1 MRLAMSEAVLVT
13 GRPYVVLDVGGVR
26 RRAVYS
32 GPIGSSTDVLDFS
45 YTVQAGDLDTDGV
58 GLCVAGRRPGCG
70 SIDLNGGSI
79 RAAGDESAASL
90 GHPALAAQSGHKVD
104 AAPLPALSTAC
115 ADEIRVRIDWALKPS
130 SVSAGGTFRL
140 LFVGSVDRNAQ
151 SSNIADYNRFVQSLA
166 AAGHSSIR
174 PFKGGF
180 RAVGSTAAVD
190 ARDNTC
196 TTGTGVPIH
205 WLNGNQVADNYADFY
220 DNSWDDQANPKTES
234 GNAIGP
240 RNVWTGSNS
249 DGTNGGQPLGNTPG
263 GGRLI
268 RFGTIG
274 QSGGGGSPLSATSA
288 LASSSGSALAFYGL
302 SQVFKVPAASDKA
315 RTTDIAIISSPAIG
329 DAYRLGETV
338 EVEVMY
344 SEAVTVRGAPL
355 VGLSV
360 KNATGNDDNEY
371 DAAYVRGS
379 GTTKLVFS
387 FTVPSGL
394 RDDDGIQLYSSPLRL
409 NGATITAVSDG
420 DPAVWNLAAER
431 NIGGKVDSSRTPSGG
446 ICSRTPQVRDAIVA
460 AVAAASDCSQVTNA
474 YLTALTGT
482 LEFSGLTSIAAGDLA
497 GLSSLTRLNLY
508 GSGIE
513 TLPVGLF
520 DGLGSL
526 TRLDVRAG
534 LTHLPKDIF
543 RGLGKVT
550 FLSLDG
556 LEYPESPG
564 NRLREGGLPDG
575 IFEPLSREVKS
586 FWIFG
591 SPGSESF
598 RPRAADA
605 GPGGM
610 LSAGQKVTLG
620 GPGNDG
626 GPWGSNVF
634 YRWRQKDG
642 SGNAVS
648 TVALPVTDE
657 VNVVANPSFTVPTLA
672 ETTEVRFQLRLDG
685 AGKKL
690 DGSAHGDASLRL
702 GLYSPVSE
710 ARFTILALAPTA
722 VAVVSKPVDGDTY
735 RQGEKIEVAVTFGD
749 RVLVDTSLGTPTL
762 GLAVGTETRQ
772 ATYVRGTGSNR
783 LVFEYTVQSGDTD
796 GDGIA
801 VAANGLAPG
810 GSAIA
815 GFYGVQAILDHAA
828 LAAQAGH
835 KVGGSLTH
843 SFDLTRGVCER
854 TPQVRDKLLEL
865 VKAKPGNSGIANC
878 SEVDP
883 EMHLPTLTG
892 TLDLSSAG
900 IATLKQG
907 DFANLGGIDILRLQ
921 GNDLTAL
928 PASVFDGLTGL
939 SLIINLRNNNLSSL
953 PPRIFEK
960 LTGLTGLSLNDN
972 PGSAGF
978 VPTAKAGPAGGIEVV
993 SGGSVTLGVEGAENG
1008 HDDPWGSNVTWSWS
1022 RTGGAGGTLTDAAA
1036 ARATFTAPATGE
1048 DGTHVFR
1055 LKVIGAGDFAATADV
1070 AIRVAAGPKAVEA
1083 AFAPVG
1089 GTAYAGGETIEVAL
1103 HFDRAV
1109 TVDIAGGT
1117 PSVTLTVGAAPRTAG
1132 YLRGSGTGALTF
1144 GYTVQAA
1151 DMDADGVDLVAN
1163 SLALNGGK
1171 IAAVSDGGV
1180 AVLGHAALAGG
1191 SGRTVNVAAARGI
1204 CDRTATVQ
1212 TAILERVRADEND
1225 ASLQC
1230 GDIGPVRLVAIGGR
1244 LDLSAQARNG
1254 RMTALRAGDFAWLAN
1269 VTGLDLDNH
1278 ALRSFPAG
1286 VFDPLTSLTELSIAY
1301 NQTQAADRL
1310 TSLPAGLFDG
1320 LTKLTTLRLGHN
1332 DLETLPDGIF
1342 EKLTRLTTLTLHGN
1356 PGSAAFL
1363 PVAAAGPAG
1372 GLEAETGERVT
1383 LGGDA
1388 GGPWGGNVVHA
1399 WRQVSGTA
1407 VALSATDAAKP
1418 AFAAPAL
1425 AGPENLAFKLTVTG
1439 RGTSLTATDRVSVR
1453 IAAAAAVSSVVPAS
1467 TPIDGDTY
1475 RRGETIGIAVGFAK
1489 PVTVTGTPQLAL
1501 SVGTNTR
1508 QAAYVRGS
1516 GTGQLVFEYTVLQ
1529 ADTDSDGIAIAAD
1542 SLAPGTGAIADA
1554 TGMAVLL
1561 GHPALAAQAAHRV
1574 DGSLTHAFN
1583 PTAGICGRTAPVR
1596 DGLLLAVR
1604 ARTGDTALGCAQV
1617 TEAHLGALSGTL
1629 ILAHKGI
1636 GTLKPGD
1643 FANLGGIAALQLDN
1657 NDLTALPAGVFEGLD
1672 DTLTVLQLQ
1681 GNNLSSLPARIFETL
1696 TSLTTL
1702 SLQGNPGLARF
1713 VPVARAGP
1721 AAGIEVAQG
1730 GSVTLGVEGAAAGYD
1745 DPWGANV
1752 TYSWS
1757 QSAGTA
1763 VTYDTGKGAATVRP
1777 SFTAPAEDETLT
1789 FTLTVTG
1796 RGAASSG
1803 SVNRHRGASTVSVRV
1818 GAAGVRPMPVSAA
1831 VNGATLTLTYGEDL
1845 QAIDPAAVPVSSRGP
1860 AYLPVVSEPG
1870 VRRNIETVGV
1880 STARASGRTVIIT
1893 LARTV
1898 VPNQVVTL
1906 SYFPDNATAASRV
1919 RDRVGNLAGAFAG
1932 LRVRNETSQPP
1943 VVGDIAFAGAAKTYR
1958 IGETVGI
1965 DVTFSEPVAV
1975 TVTGGAPTLALEIG
1989 SANRKARWKAGQ
2001 AAGAVQR
2008 FEYTVAEG
2016 EEDKDGIAVKAD
2028 GLAVPSGSAIV
2039 TTAERE
2045 AVILGHGRV
2054 HDPAHKVDGVRPTV
2068 PQIGISPS
2076 HCNVSDANELW
2087 CATLTVERYEAGGS
2101 VFYGYLRSGGYGS
2114 VAPDTFTYRGVDVA
2128 VSALHKS
2135 IRSGTPLRFEVGPAS
2150 GAAPAGGLL
2159 GAVSFSLEIGT
2170 GAGRKT
2176 LAIET
2181 PGTRT
2186 GFEFSGHNF
2195 EWNNGDRVPVKLV
2208 RRGAQATAASISSSP
2223 SRGSTYRAG
2232 ETVTV
2237 RLAMSEAVLVT
2248 GRPYVVLDVGGVRR
2262 RAVYAGP
2269 IGSATDVLDF
2279 DYTVQA
2285 GDFDTDGVALCGRG
2299 AGCGRIALD
2308 GGSIRA
2314 SYDGS
2319 VASLGHPALGA
2330 QSGHKAD
2337 AAAALTLMPP
2347 TACANEIRVPDDW
2360 PLTPSGVSAGGKFR
2374 LLFVTSTARDATSSN
2389 IADYNRFVQ
2398 NRAAAGHSSIRPYK
2412 DGFRAVGSTDA
2423 ADARDNTCTTGTGVE
2438 IHWLNGNK
2446 VADDYAD
2453 FYDDSWDDANLKNEG
2468 GNGITGSNIQVFT
2481 GSGADGTAAADHYLG
2496 VASPNTAVIAIMPS
2510 PVRPL
2515 ASNFGDVRGTRRFYG
2530 LSQVFKVP
2538 AASDRAHTTDIAI
2551 ISSPAIGDAYR
2562 LGETVE
2568 VEVTYSE
2575 AVSVRGTPA
2584 VGLSVKH
2591 AIENYDIEYNAAY
2604 VRGSGTTKLVFAFTV
2619 PGGLKDDNGIL
2630 LYSNPLRLN
2639 GARIATVSDGSSAAW
2654 TLAAWRNIGGKVD
2667 TSLPLSG
2674 GVCDR
2679 TPAVRYAIVAAVT
2692 AASDCSQVTEAHLA
2706 GMTGT
2711 LEFSG
2716 LTSIAAGDL
2725 AGLSS
2730 LTRLNLYGSGIET
2743 LPVGLFDGLGSLT
2756 RLDVRAG
2763 LTHLPKDIFRGL
2775 GKVTFL
2781 SLDGLEYP
2789 ESPGNRLREGGLP
2802 DGIFEPLSREVK
2814 EFWIFGSPGSE
2825 SFRPRAA
2832 DAGPGGML
2840 SAGQKVTLGGP
2851 GNDGGPWG
2859 SNVFYRW
2866 RQKDGS
2872 GNAVSTVALPVTD
2885 EVNVV
2890 ANPSFTVPTLAEATE
2905 VRFQLQLDGAGKKL
2919 DGGAHGD
2926 ASLRLGLYSPVSEAR
2941 FTILALAPTAVA
2953 VVSKPVDGD
2962 TYRQGEKIEV
2972 AVTFGDRVLVD
2983 TSLGTP
2989 ALGLAVGTETRQT
3002 DYVRGTGSNRL
3013 VFEYTVQSGDTGSDG
3028 IAIAANGLAPGGGAI
3043 ASVYGVRAILDHA
3056 ALAAQT
3062 GHKVDGSLTHG
3073 FDLTGGVCG
3082 RTPQVR
3088 DKLLEMAKA
3097 NDSNV
3102 TDCSKVTAA
3111 HLAALTEQLYLD
3123 HAGIATLKRGDF
3135 AGLGGIEI
3143 LTLNANDLT
3152 ALTAGVFEGLDDT
3165 LTLLWL
3171 GENDLQTIAPGV
3183 FDGLKG
3189 LTLLQL
3195 TDNDLS
3201 LLPPR
3206 IFEKLTGLDDLF
3218 LGQLPGSARF
3228 APIAKAGPAGG
3239 IEVVSGGNVTLGVE
3253 GAENGFDDPWGTN
3266 VTWAWSR
3273 TEGAGGMLADDTAAR
3288 AAFTAPV
3295 TGEDKTYTFR
3305 LAVTGSDLYT
3315 TTADIAV
3322 RVAAGPKA
3330 VEAAFAPVG
3339 GTAYAG
3345 GETIEVALHFDRAVT
3360 VDIAGGT
3367 PSVTLTV
3374 GAAPRTAGYL
3384 RGSDTRVLTFGYT
3397 VQAADMDADGVDL
3410 VANSLALSGGKIA
3423 AVSDG
3428 GLAALGHAALAG
3440 GSGRTV
3446 NSPTA
3451 GGICDRTAAVQ
3462 TAILARVRADEND
3475 ASLQCGDIGPV
3486 RLVAIGGR
3494 LDLSAQAR
3502 NGRMTALRAG
3512 DFAWLANVTVL
3523 DLDNHALRSFPA
3535 GIFDP
3540 LTALSELSIAYNQT
3554 QAADRLTSLPAGLF
3568 DRLTK
3573 LTTLRLEHNDLETLP
3588 DGIFEKLTR
3597 LTTLTLHGNPGS
3609 AAFLPVAAAGP
3620 AGGLEAETGERV
3632 TLGGDAGGPWGGNVV
3647 HAWRQ
3652 VSGTAVALSATDAA
3666 KPAFAAPALAGP
3678 EDLAFELTVT
3688 GRGTSLTATDRVSV
3702 RIAAAAAVSSVVPA
3716 STPIDGDTYRR
3727 GETIGIAVG
3736 FAKPVTVTGTPQ
3748 LALSVGTNTRQAA
3761 YVRGSGTGQ
3770 LVFEYP
3776 VVQADADSDGIAIA
3790 ADSLA
3795 PGTGAIADA
3804 TGMAALLG
3812 HPALAAQA
3820 AHRVDGSLTHAF
3832 NPMAGICGR
3841 TAPVRDGLLLAVRA
3855 RTGDTALGCAQV
3867 TTTHLGALSGTLIL
3881 AHKGIGTLKPG
3892 DFANLGGIAALQLD
3906 NNDLQTIPAG
3916 VFDRLTGLTTL
3927 SLHDNRLP
3935 SLPDRIFE
3943 GLMKL
3948 TQLSL
3953 NGNPGTAD
3961 FKPTAMAGP
3970 EGGIDVPQGAT
3981 TGITLGV
3988 EVPESGYD
3996 DPWGTNV
4003 TYAWSRTEGTG
4014 GTLTDATAA
4023 QAVFTPPATDGT
4035 HAFRLTVT
4043 GGGGV
4048 AGTSTVSVHV
4058 GAAGVPP
4065 MPVSAVVNGPTLT
4078 LTYSK
4083 NLQAEPPP
4091 ASDSGKGQVYLA
4103 VVSVPGVRRNIEPV
4117 PPSAVE
4123 VMGRQVILTFKP
4135 SIDPNQVVTL
4145 SYFPDNATAESR
4157 IRDRGGNLADGFA
4170 GLRVDND
4177 TPEGNT
4183 VQSFA
4188 FVGPA
4193 KTYRIGDTIGI
4204 DVTFAEAVAVTVT
4217 GGAPTLALEIGSA
4230 NRKARWKAGQAAGA
4244 VQRFEYT
4251 VAEGEE
4257 DTDGIAVKA
4266 DGLAVPS
4273 RSSIL
4278 TTAEREAVILGH
4290 GRVHDPAHKVD
4301 GVRPTASSAR
4311 SEGPGVSVIWSEPL
4325 DTGAAPA
4332 GAGGFTV
4339 NVPGAANPVV
4349 TAVTIS
4355 GSVVNLALNA
4365 PIALAATGVT
4375 VNYTPAATPIRD
4387 AAGNAAERFESPL
4400 AVTVA
4405 VDETPPALTAAA
4417 VNGDTL
4423 TLTYSEP
4430 LKATSPAAAAY
4441 SVGVSGGGT
4450 FTLSNIRAGVGPGNT
4465 QVVMTLDP
4473 PAQAGQTIRVAYMP
4487 NNATTATKVQDLAG
4501 NAAAG
4506 FASLSELNPPVT
4518 LVNMTGAPTLTLSK
4532 PQVTEGDDA
4541 QVTLTLSTGNTTYGS
4556 ARTFTI
4562 SAGADS
4568 TALQGQ
4574 DWTLSSA
4581 SVVLPAGKNSVT
4593 ATLAIVDDARLEP
4606 AETAS
4611 FKASLDGG
4619 AETAAAVLAIAD
4631 DDKAVLAVR
4640 GPDGPVTEGQPIEL
4654 TLRLEPH
4661 PENVANLS
4669 AVPDDACILDFPV
4682 TATLTRAGD
4691 TAAALPSDP
4700 TLETD
4705 HSFAATSFDDC
4716 TREVTVSVPT
4726 KAPDAVWMAD
4736 RALTFAL
4743 APKNSDPRVEAGEA
4757 LSAAVRDDTPEGNT
4771 VQSFAVTGP
4780 AKTYRIGD
4788 TIGIDVTFAEAVT
4801 VTGAPT
4807 LALEIG
4813 AARRK
4818 AAYVRGSGSA
4828 VLTFEATEVALG
4840 EEDTDGIAV
4849 AANGLEV
4856 PSGSS
4861 ILNTVDRE
4869 AAILRHGRY
4878 HDPAYKVD
4886 GVLPAATAASAAG
4899 PTVTVTWSEALDE
4912 ASVPTGAGGFR
4923 VRIGNA
4929 NGPAV
4934 SAVAVSGA
4942 TTTLSLASAI
4952 ADGTANVKLE
4962 YTPPRS
4968 GAKIRDAAGND
4979 AEGFTGSDA
4988 VAVSVTPDTTA
4999 PMVTGAAVDGARL
5012 RLTFDEPLDEASVP
5026 AAPGGF
5032 TVTVTRV
5039 DDAVPGHTVSGIAV
5053 SGATVTLT
5061 LAKGVLPGD
5070 TVTLDYV
5077 PTSTRLQD
5085 RAVTPNPVAGFSG
5098 LDMMKTVDNA
5108 SDALEVSLS
5117 TTEAVEGDD
5126 GTVTLTVAV
5135 AGGGTSGV
5143 ARAIAIAP
5151 VAPPTAAETED
5162 WTLPAGQR
5170 SLTLGAG
5177 QRSVS
5182 AAISVVD
5189 DARLE
5194 DAETVSFAVTA
5205 DGAAIGQVTLT
5216 IADDDKAVLAVRG
5229 PAQVTEGQPIE
5240 LTLRLEPHPEN
5251 VANLSA
5257 VPDDACILDFPVTA
5271 TLTRA
5276 GDTAA
5281 ALPSNPT
5288 LETDH
5293 SFAATSFDDC
5303 TREVTVS
5310 VPTKAPDAV
5319 WMADRAL
5326 TFALAPKNSDPRV
5339 EAGEAL
5345 SAAVRDDTPEGNTVQ
5360 SFAVTGPAK
5369 TYRIGDTIGIDV
5381 TFAEAVTVTGAPTL
5395 ALEIGAARRKA
5406 AYVRGS
5412 GSAVLTFEATEV
5424 ALGEEDTDG
5433 IAVAAN
5439 GLEVPSGSSILN
5451 TVDREAAI
5459 LRHGRYHDPAYK
5471 VDGVLP
5477 AATAASAAGPT
5488 VTVTWSEALDEASVP
5503 TGAGGFRVRIGNAN
5517 GPAVSAV
5524 AVSGATTTLS
5534 LASAIADG
5542 TANVKLEYTPPRS
5555 GAKIRDAAGNDAEGF
5570 TGSDAVA
5577 VSVTPDTTAPMV
5589 TGAAVDG
5596 ARLRL
5601 TFDEPLDEASVP
5613 AAPGGFT
5620 VTVTRVDDAVPG
5632 HTVSGIAVSGATV
5645 TLTLA
5650 KGVLPGDTVTLDYVP
5665 TSTRLQDRAV
5675 TPNPVAG
5682 FSGLDMMKTVDNA
5695 SDALEVSLSTTE
5707 AVEGDDGTVTL
5718 TVAVAGGGTSGV
5730 ARAIAIAPVA
5740 PPTAAETEDWTLP
5753 AGQRS
5758 LTLGA
5763 GQRSVSAAISVVDD
5777 ARLEDAET
5785 VSFAVTADGAAIGQ
5799 VTLTIADDDKAV
5811 LAVRGP
5817 AQVTEGQPIELTL
5830 RLEPHPENV
5839 ANLSAVPDD
5848 ACILDFPVT
5857 ATLTRAGDTAA
5868 ALPSNPTL
5876 ETDHSFAATS
5886 FDDCTREVTVS
5897 VPTRAPDAVWMA
5909 DRALTFA
5916 LAPKNSDPRVEAG
5929 EALSAAVRDD
5939 TPLPG
5944 PMVTGISISPGAR
5957 TCDRPDPVNPSGY
5970 TKEEFLALPGC
5981 AVHGRGTTLTF
5992 TLTFDSAVTVTR
6004 NAQTRALPELVLDVF
6019 GRERRAQLSGNR
6031 TDTGTLTFTWTVA
6044 KGDNDPDGIGVA
6056 RIDLKGAS
6064 IRFAAGCM
6072 PGLPCDIDVPT
6083 FKSDHAQTYPKHR
6096 VRGGLHAMRLSVSG
6110 SAREGEP
6117 FTVTV
6122 RRDGGYKETAH
6133 AIVRM
6138 TDSGVESPGPGEA
6151 SAENHGVRLMSFP
6164 FDADPEQGED
6174 SRVSVQTVTP
6184 PGDGV
6189 ADARTLTF
6197 KMFATDVGDSG
6208 VSYWYVTRDP
6218 VEATVTVTDTG
6229 LAGGTPD
6236 GPSLGVWDDW
6246 TREPTQEQWDR
6257 GRRFPLRF
6265 DVTVPW
6271 PNVLRPRG
6279 EAKVTVQYET
6289 RDGTAT
6295 VADRDYVATRGT
6307 LTFEPGE
6314 TRKTVVVQ
6322 VRPDRHDE
6330 GEETMTLV
6338 LSSATGAAIVRAEA
6352 VGTIRNNGP
6361 IPKAW
6366 IARFGR
6372 TVAEQVLEAIEGRM
6386 RATPAPGAEVALAG
6400 ERIGAQSPDR
6410 GPDRAEPGS
6419 DAEREARQE
6428 EEARRDTQRL
6438 AGWLK
6443 GETDPEEAQRL
6454 TSRAVTPRDLLT
6466 GSSFALTAE
6475 TDGKD
6480 LVSLWGRAAVTRFD
6494 GREGD
6499 LMLAGEVVTGML
6511 GADWTGG
6518 RWTAGLIVSH
6528 STAEGGYSGAPVA
6541 GDAGSGGKVE
6551 ATLTGLF
6558 PWARHALSER
6568 LEAWGAAG
6576 YGAGELTVTPKAPG
6590 TGGDGPAIHADLDL
6604 RMAAVGLRGTIL
6616 DGGADGLTLIGKIDA
6631 MAVQTASGRGRG
6643 TDGGNLEPARA
6654 TVSRLRLGL
6663 EASRPILFDGG
6674 FTLTPS
6680 LEIGVRHD
6688 GGDAETG
6695 FGLDLGGGLALSDPK
6710 RGLQAELRGRGLLT
6724 HESKGFRDLG
6734 FSGSLAWEG
6743 NPGSNRGAKLRLTQ
6757 TVGGS
6762 SSGGAD
6768 ALLSRTTLEGLA
6780 ANDDGAGG
6788 NDELKSRRLEL
6799 KFGYGLSAFGDRFT
6813 WTPEVGV
6820 DLSDTGRDYSLGWR
6834 LVLDGSGSDGGALE
6848 LSFEATRR
6856 ESANDDTPPVHEVGL
6871 RLTARF

>member
-1 MRLAMSEAVLVT
+1 M
-13 GRPYVVLDVGGVR
+13 
-26 RRAVYS
+26 
-32 GPIGSSTDVLDFS
+32 
-45 YTVQAGDLDTDGV
+45 
-58 GLCVAGRRPGCG
+58 
-70 SIDLNGGSI
+70 
-79 RAAGDESAASL
+79 
-90 GHPALAAQSGHKVD
+90 
-104 AAPLPALSTAC
+104 
-115 ADEIRVRIDWALKPS
+115 
-130 SVSAGGTFRL
+130 
-140 LFVGSVDRNAQ
+140 
-151 SSNIADYNRFVQSLA
+151 
-166 AAGHSSIR
+166 
-174 PFKGGF
+174 
-180 RAVGSTAAVD
+180 
-190 ARDNTC
+190 
-196 TTGTGVPIH
+196 
-205 WLNGNQVADNYADFY
+205 
-220 DNSWDDQANPKTES
+220 
-234 GNAIGP
+234 
-240 RNVWTGSNS
+240 
-249 DGTNGGQPLGNTPG
+249 
-263 GGRLI
+263 
-268 RFGTIG
+268 
-274 QSGGGGSPLSATSA
+274 
-288 LASSSGSALAFYGL
+288 
-302 SQVFKVPAASDKA
+302 
-315 RTTDIAIISSPAIG
+315 
-329 DAYRLGETV
+329 
-338 EVEVMY
+338 
-344 SEAVTVRGAPL
+344 
-355 VGLSV
+355 
-360 KNATGNDDNEY
+360 
-371 DAAYVRGS
+371 
-379 GTTKLVFS
+379 
-387 FTVPSGL
+387 
-394 RDDDGIQLYSSPLRL
+394 
-409 NGATITAVSDG
+409 
-420 DPAVWNLAAER
+420 
-431 NIGGKVDSSRTPSGG
+431 
-446 ICSRTPQVRDAIVA
+446 
-460 AVAAASDCSQVTNA
+460 
-474 YLTALTGT
+474 
-482 LEFSGLTSIAAGDLA
+482 
-497 GLSSLTRLNLY
+497 
-508 GSGIE
+508 
-513 TLPVGLF
+513 PVG
-520 DGLGSL
+520 
-526 TRLDVRAG
+526 
-534 LTHLPKDIF
+534 
-543 RGLGKVT
+543 
-550 FLSLDG
+550 
-556 LEYPESPG
+556 
-564 NRLREGGLPDG
+564 
-575 IFEPLSREVKS
+575 
-586 FWIFG
+586 
-591 SPGSESF
+591 
-598 RPRAADA
+598 
-605 GPGGM
+605 
-610 LSAGQKVTLG
+610 
-620 GPGNDG
+620 
-626 GPWGSNVF
+626 
-634 YRWRQKDG
+634 
-642 SGNAVS
+642 
-648 TVALPVTDE
+648 
-657 VNVVANPSFTVPTLA
+657 
-672 ETTEVRFQLRLDG
+672 
-685 AGKKL
+685 
-690 DGSAHGDASLRL
+690 
-702 GLYSPVSE
+702 
-710 ARFTILALAPTA
+710 
-722 VAVVSKPVDGDTY
+722 
-735 RQGEKIEVAVTFGD
+735 
-749 RVLVDTSLGTPTL
+749 
-762 GLAVGTETRQ
+762 
-772 ATYVRGTGSNR
+772 
-783 LVFEYTVQSGDTD
+783 
-796 GDGIA
+796 
-801 VAANGLAPG
+801 
-810 GSAIA
+810 
-815 GFYGVQAILDHAA
+815 
-828 LAAQAGH
+828 
-835 KVGGSLTH
+835 
-843 SFDLTRGVCER
+843 
-854 TPQVRDKLLEL
+854 
-865 VKAKPGNSGIANC
+865 
-878 SEVDP
+878 
-883 EMHLPTLTG
+883 
-892 TLDLSSAG
+892 
-900 IATLKQG
+900 
-907 DFANLGGIDILRLQ
+907 
-921 GNDLTAL
+921 
-928 PASVFDGLTGL
+928 
-939 SLIINLRNNNLSSL
+939 
-953 PPRIFEK
+953 
-960 LTGLTGLSLNDN
+960 
-972 PGSAGF
+972 
-978 VPTAKAGPAGGIEVV
+978 
-993 SGGSVTLGVEGAENG
+993 
-1008 HDDPWGSNVTWSWS
+1008 
-1022 RTGGAGGTLTDAAA
+1022 
-1036 ARATFTAPATGE
+1036 
-1048 DGTHVFR
+1048 
-1055 LKVIGAGDFAATADV
+1055 
-1070 AIRVAAGPKAVEA
+1070 
-1083 AFAPVG
+1083 
-1089 GTAYAGGETIEVAL
+1089 
-1103 HFDRAV
+1103 
-1109 TVDIAGGT
+1109 
-1117 PSVTLTVGAAPRTAG
+1117 
-1132 YLRGSGTGALTF
+1132 
-1144 GYTVQAA
+1144 
-1151 DMDADGVDLVAN
+1151 
-1163 SLALNGGK
+1163 
-1171 IAAVSDGGV
+1171 
-1180 AVLGHAALAGG
+1180 
-1191 SGRTVNVAAARGI
+1191 
-1204 CDRTATVQ
+1204 
-1212 TAILERVRADEND
+1212 
-1225 ASLQC
+1225 
-1230 GDIGPVRLVAIGGR
+1230 
-1244 LDLSAQARNG
+1244 
-1254 RMTALRAGDFAWLAN
+1254 
-1269 VTGLDLDNH
+1269 
-1278 ALRSFPAG
+1278 
-1286 VFDPLTSLTELSIAY
+1286 
-1301 NQTQAADRL
+1301 
-1310 TSLPAGLFDG
+1310 
-1320 LTKLTTLRLGHN
+1320 
-1332 DLETLPDGIF
+1332 
-1342 EKLTRLTTLTLHGN
+1342 
-1356 PGSAAFL
+1356 
-1363 PVAAAGPAG
+1363 
-1372 GLEAETGERVT
+1372 
-1383 LGGDA
+1383 
-1388 GGPWGGNVVHA
+1388 
-1399 WRQVSGTA
+1399 
-1407 VALSATDAAKP
+1407 
-1418 AFAAPAL
+1418 
-1425 AGPENLAFKLTVTG
+1425 
-1439 RGTSLTATDRVSVR
+1439 
-1453 IAAAAAVSSVVPAS
+1453 
-1467 TPIDGDTY
+1467 
-1475 RRGETIGIAVGFAK
+1475 
-1489 PVTVTGTPQLAL
+1489 
-1501 SVGTNTR
+1501 
-1508 QAAYVRGS
+1508 
-1516 GTGQLVFEYTVLQ
+1516 
-1529 ADTDSDGIAIAAD
+1529 
-1542 SLAPGTGAIADA
+1542 
-1554 TGMAVLL
+1554 
-1561 GHPALAAQAAHRV
+1561 
-1574 DGSLTHAFN
+1574 
-1583 PTAGICGRTAPVR
+1583 
-1596 DGLLLAVR
+1596 
-1604 ARTGDTALGCAQV
+1604 
-1617 TEAHLGALSGTL
+1617 
-1629 ILAHKGI
+1629 
-1636 GTLKPGD
+1636 
-1643 FANLGGIAALQLDN
+1643 
-1657 NDLTALPAGVFEGLD
+1657 
-1672 DTLTVLQLQ
+1672 
-1681 GNNLSSLPARIFETL
+1681 
-1696 TSLTTL
+1696 
-1702 SLQGNPGLARF
+1702 
-1713 VPVARAGP
+1713 
-1721 AAGIEVAQG
+1721 
-1730 GSVTLGVEGAAAGYD
+1730 
-1745 DPWGANV
+1745 
-1752 TYSWS
+1752 
-1757 QSAGTA
+1757 
-1763 VTYDTGKGAATVRP
+1763 
-1777 SFTAPAEDETLT
+1777 
-1789 FTLTVTG
+1789 
-1796 RGAASSG
+1796 
-1803 SVNRHRGASTVSVRV
+1803 
-1818 GAAGVRPMPVSAA
+1818 AA

-2114 VAPDTFTYRGVDVA
+2114 VAPDTFTYRGEDVA

-2468 GNGITGSNIQVFT
+2468 GNGITGSSIQVFT

-2515 ASNFGDVRGTRRFYG
+2515 AANLGDVRGTRRFYG

-2584 VGLSVKH
+2584 VGLSVKN
-2591 AIENYDIEYNAAY
+2591 ATGNDDNEYDAAY

-2619 PGGLKDDNGIL
+2619 PGGLKDDDGIQ

-2814 EFWIFGSPGSE
+2814 SFWIFGSPGSE

-2890 ANPSFTVPTLAEATE
+2890 ANPSFTVPTLAETTE

-2919 DGGAHGD
+2919 DGSAHGD
-2926 ASLRLGLYSPVSEAR
+2926 ARLRLGLYSPVSEAR

-2989 ALGLAVGTETRQT
+2989 ALGLAVGTETRQAT
-3002 DYVRGTGSNRL
+3002 YVRGTGSNRL

-3088 DKLLEMAKA
+3088 DKLLELVKA
-3097 NDSNV
+3097 NDPSV
-3102 TDCSKVTAA
+3102 TDCSKVETT
-3111 HLAALTEQLYLD
+3111 HLAALTEDLELNGK
-3123 HAGIATLKRGDF
+3123 AIATLKRGDF
-3135 AGLGGIEI
+3135 ANLGGVAA

-3152 ALTAGVFEGLDDT
+3152 ALTAGVFEGLGDT
-3165 LTLLWL
+3165 LTLLFL
-3171 GENDLQTIAPGV
+3171 RRNALQSIAPGV
-3183 FDGLKG
+3183 FDGLTG
-3189 LTLLQL
+3189 LVLLAL
-3195 TDNDLS
+3195 NGNDLS
-3201 LLPPR
+3201 SLPPR
-3206 IFEKLTGLDDLF
+3206 IFEKLTGLTGLA
-3218 LGQLPGSARF
+3218 LGDNPGSARF

-3239 IEVVSGGNVTLGVE
+3239 IEVVSGGSVTLGVE
-3253 GAENGFDDPWGTN
+3253 GAENGHDDPWGTN

-3273 TEGAGGMLADDTAAR
+3273 TGGAGGSLTDAAAAR
-3288 AAFTAPV
+3288 ATFTAPV
-3295 TGEDKTYTFR
+3295 TGEDGTHVFR
-3305 LAVTGSDLYT
+3305 LKVIGPGNLAA
-3315 TTADIAV
+3315 TADVAI

-3410 VANSLALSGGKIA
+3410 VANSLALNGGKIA

-3502 NGRMTALRAG
+3502 NGRMTALKAG

-3678 EDLAFELTVT
+3678 EDLAFELAVT

-3841 TAPVRDGLLLAVRA
+3841 TVPVRDALLLAVRA

-3953 NGNPGTAD
+3953 TGNPGTAD

-3988 EVPESGYD
+3988 EVPENGYD

-4048 AGTSTVSVHV
+4048 AATSTVNVRV
-4058 GAAGVPP
+4058 GATAMGP
-4065 MPVSAVVNGPTLT
+4065 MPVSAVVDGETLT
-4078 LTYSK
+4078 LTYDRD
-4083 NLQAEPPP
+4083 LQEINP
-4091 ASDSGKGQVYLA
+4091 ASVPVLSKGPVYLA
-4103 VVSVPGVRRNIEPV
+4103 VLSAPGARRNIETAA
-4117 PPSAVE
+4117 PSAVE
-4123 VMGRQVILTFKP
+4123 VTGRQVVLTL
-4135 SIDPNQVVTL
+4135 DPPADFGDTVRL
-4145 SYFPDNATAESR
+4145 SYYPDNAVAASR
-4157 IRDRGGNLADGFA
+4157 VRGLGGTLADAFT
-4170 GLRVDND
+4170 GLRVDN
-4177 TPEGNT
+4177 
-4183 VQSFA
+4183 
-4188 FVGPA
+4188 
-4193 KTYRIGDTIGI
+4193 
-4204 DVTFAEAVAVTVT
+4204 
-4217 GGAPTLALEIGSA
+4217 
-4230 NRKARWKAGQAAGA
+4230 
-4244 VQRFEYT
+4244 
-4251 VAEGEE
+4251 
-4257 DTDGIAVKA
+4257 
-4266 DGLAVPS
+4266 
-4273 RSSIL
+4273 
-4278 TTAEREAVILGH
+4278 
-4290 GRVHDPAHKVD
+4290 
-4301 GVRPTASSAR
+4301 
-4311 SEGPGVSVIWSEPL
+4311 
-4325 DTGAAPA
+4325 
-4332 GAGGFTV
+4332 
-4339 NVPGAANPVV
+4339 
-4349 TAVTIS
+4349 
-4355 GSVVNLALNA
+4355 
-4365 PIALAATGVT
+4365 
-4375 VNYTPAATPIRD
+4375 
-4387 AAGNAAERFESPL
+4387 
-4400 AVTVA
+4400 
-4405 VDETPPALTAAA
+4405 
-4417 VNGDTL
+4417 
-4423 TLTYSEP
+4423 
-4430 LKATSPAAAAY
+4430 
-4441 SVGVSGGGT
+4441 
-4450 FTLSNIRAGVGPGNT
+4450 
-4465 QVVMTLDP
+4465 
-4473 PAQAGQTIRVAYMP
+4473 
-4487 NNATTATKVQDLAG
+4487 
-4501 NAAAG
+4501 
-4506 FASLSELNPPVT
+4506 
-4518 LVNMTGAPTLTLSK
+4518 
-4532 PQVTEGDDA
+4532 
-4541 QVTLTLSTGNTTYGS
+4541 
-4556 ARTFTI
+4556 
-4562 SAGADS
+4562 
-4568 TALQGQ
+4568 
-4574 DWTLSSA
+4574 
-4581 SVVLPAGKNSVT
+4581 
-4593 ATLAIVDDARLEP
+4593 
-4606 AETAS
+4606 
-4611 FKASLDGG
+4611 
-4619 AETAAAVLAIAD
+4619 
-4631 DDKAVLAVR
+4631 
-4640 GPDGPVTEGQPIEL
+4640 
-4654 TLRLEPH
+4654 
-4661 PENVANLS
+4661 
-4669 AVPDDACILDFPV
+4669 
-4682 TATLTRAGD
+4682 
-4691 TAAALPSDP
+4691 
-4700 TLETD
+4700 
-4705 HSFAATSFDDC
+4705 
-4716 TREVTVSVPT
+4716 
-4726 KAPDAVWMAD
+4726 
-4736 RALTFAL
+4736 
-4743 APKNSDPRVEAGEA
+4743 
-4757 LSAAVRDDTPEGNT
+4757 DTPEGNT

-4788 TIGIDVTFAEAVT
+4788 TIGIELTFSDPVAVT
-4801 VTGAPT
+4801 VTGGAPT

-4818 AAYVRGSGSA
+4818 AAYVGGSGSA

-4856 PSGSS
+4856 PAGSS
-4861 ILNTVDRE
+4861 ILNTADRE
-4869 AAILRHGRY
+4869 AAILGHGRV

-4886 GVLPAATAASAAG
+4886 GVLPTATAAAADG
-4899 PTVTVTWSEALDE
+4899 LTVVVTWSEALDP
-4912 ASVPTGAGGFR
+4912 ASAGSDAGGFG
-4923 VRIGNA
+4923 VKIGTG

-4934 SAVAVSGA
+4934 SAVAVSGP

-4952 ADGTANVKLE
+4952 ADGTANVTLE
-4962 YTPPRS
+4962 YSPLSGAKIRDAAGNDAAAIPRDDALAVTVPPDQRAPEVSGTPMVDGTTLTVTFDEALDTASIPAAPGGFTVTVTRAGSAEPGYTVSALSLSPNGRVLTLTLAQAVRGGDVVTLAYAKPSTPLQDRATTPNEVADFTTGSGGVPAVDNRTPSVKGAPIFAGAAEAYAIGDRIAVEVEFTQAVSVTTTSSARPEVAVEVGANTRKARYASGSGSARLRFEYAVVAGDADSDGIAIPANALAAPAGSAIRAGSRAVQLGHDAVAADAARTVDGVRPTATAAAADGLTVEVTWSEALDPASAGSDAGGFGVKIGTGNGPAVTAVAVDGTDATKLRLTLAERIADGTQNATLEYRPPSS

-4979 AEGFTGSDA
+4979 AEDFTGSDA

-4999 PMVTGAAVDGARL
+4999 PMVTAAAVNGARL
-5012 RLTFDEPLDEASVP
+5012 TLTFDEALDTASVP
-5026 AAPGGF
+5026 GAPGGF

-5039 DDAVPGHTVSGIAV
+5039 DDAVPGHTVTGIAV

-5098 LDMMKTVDNA
+5098 LDMMKMVDNA

-5151 VAPPTAAETED
+5151 VASPTAAETED

-5257 VPDDACILDFPVTA
+5257 V
-5271 TLTRA
+5271 A
-5276 GDTAA
+5276 G
-5281 ALPSNPT
+5281 
-5288 LETDH
+5288 
-5293 SFAATSFDDC
+5293 
-5303 TREVTVS
+5303 
-5310 VPTKAPDAV
+5310 
-5319 WMADRAL
+5319 
-5326 TFALAPKNSDPRV
+5326 
-5339 EAGEAL
+5339 
-5345 SAAVRDDTPEGNTVQ
+5345 
-5360 SFAVTGPAK
+5360 
-5369 TYRIGDTIGIDV
+5369 
-5381 TFAEAVTVTGAPTL
+5381 
-5395 ALEIGAARRKA
+5395 RR
-5406 AYVRGS
+5406 
-5412 GSAVLTFEATEV
+5412 L
-5424 ALGEEDTDG
+5424 
-5433 IAVAAN
+5433 
-5439 GLEVPSGSSILN
+5439 
-5451 TVDREAAI
+5451 
-5459 LRHGRYHDPAYK
+5459 H
-5471 VDGVLP
+5471 
-5477 AATAASAAGPT
+5477 
-5488 VTVTWSEALDEASVP
+5488 
-5503 TGAGGFRVRIGNAN
+5503 
-5517 GPAVSAV
+5517 
-5524 AVSGATTTLS
+5524 
-5534 LASAIADG
+5534 
-5542 TANVKLEYTPPRS
+5542 
-5555 GAKIRDAAGNDAEGF
+5555 
-5570 TGSDAVA
+5570 
-5577 VSVTPDTTAPMV
+5577 
-5589 TGAAVDG
+5589 
-5596 ARLRL
+5596 
-5601 TFDEPLDEASVP
+5601 
-5613 AAPGGFT
+5613 PG
-5620 VTVTRVDDAVPG
+5620 
-5632 HTVSGIAVSGATV
+5632 
-5645 TLTLA
+5645 
-5650 KGVLPGDTVTLDYVP
+5650 LPGD
-5665 TSTRLQDRAV
+5665 R
-5675 TPNPVAG
+5675 
-5682 FSGLDMMKTVDNA
+5682 
-5695 SDALEVSLSTTE
+5695 
-5707 AVEGDDGTVTL
+5707 
-5718 TVAVAGGGTSGV
+5718 
-5730 ARAIAIAPVA
+5730 
-5740 PPTAAETEDWTLP
+5740 
-5753 AGQRS
+5753 
-5758 LTLGA
+5758 
-5763 GQRSVSAAISVVDD
+5763 
-5777 ARLEDAET
+5777 
-5785 VSFAVTADGAAIGQ
+5785 
-5799 VTLTIADDDKAV
+5799 
-5811 LAVRGP
+5811 
-5817 AQVTEGQPIELTL
+5817 
-5830 RLEPHPENV
+5830 
-5839 ANLSAVPDD
+5839 
-5848 ACILDFPVT
+5848 
-5857 ATLTRAGDTAA
+5857 
-5868 ALPSNPTL
+5868 
-5876 ETDHSFAATS
+5876 
-5886 FDDCTREVTVS
+5886 
-5897 VPTRAPDAVWMA
+5897 
-5909 DRALTFA
+5909 
-5916 LAPKNSDPRVEAG
+5916 
-5929 EALSAAVRDD
+5929 
-5939 TPLPG
+5939 
-5944 PMVTGISISPGAR
+5944 
-5957 TCDRPDPVNPSGY
+5957 
-5970 TKEEFLALPGC
+5970 
-5981 AVHGRGTTLTF
+5981 
-5992 TLTFDSAVTVTR
+5992 
-6004 NAQTRALPELVLDVF
+6004 
-6019 GRERRAQLSGNR
+6019 
-6031 TDTGTLTFTWTVA
+6031 
-6044 KGDNDPDGIGVA
+6044 
-6056 RIDLKGAS
+6056 
-6064 IRFAAGCM
+6064 
-6072 PGLPCDIDVPT
+6072 
-6083 FKSDHAQTYPKHR
+6083 
-6096 VRGGLHAMRLSVSG
+6096 
-6110 SAREGEP
+6110 
-6117 FTVTV
+6117 
-6122 RRDGGYKETAH
+6122 
-6133 AIVRM
+6133 
-6138 TDSGVESPGPGEA
+6138 
-6151 SAENHGVRLMSFP
+6151 
-6164 FDADPEQGED
+6164 DADP
-6174 SRVSVQTVTP
+6174 
-6184 PGDGV
+6184 
-6189 ADARTLTF
+6189 
-6197 KMFATDVGDSG
+6197 
-6208 VSYWYVTRDP
+6208 
-6218 VEATVTVTDTG
+6218 
-6229 LAGGTPD
+6229 
-6236 GPSLGVWDDW
+6236 
-6246 TREPTQEQWDR
+6246 R
-6257 GRRFPLRF
+6257 GR
-6265 DVTVPW
+6265 
-6271 PNVLRPRG
+6271 
-6279 EAKVTVQYET
+6279 
-6289 RDGTAT
+6289 
-6295 VADRDYVATRGT
+6295 
-6307 LTFEPGE
+6307 
-6314 TRKTVVVQ
+6314 
-6322 VRPDRHDE
+6322 HC
-6330 GEETMTLV
+6330 
-6338 LSSATGAAIVRAEA
+6338 
-6352 VGTIRNNGP
+6352 
-6361 IPKAW
+6361 
-6366 IARFGR
+6366 
-6372 TVAEQVLEAIEGRM
+6372 
-6386 RATPAPGAEVALAG
+6386 
-6400 ERIGAQSPDR
+6400 
-6410 GPDRAEPGS
+6410 
-6419 DAEREARQE
+6419 
-6428 EEARRDTQRL
+6428 
-6438 AGWLK
+6438 
-6443 GETDPEEAQRL
+6443 
-6454 TSRAVTPRDLLT
+6454 
-6466 GSSFALTAE
+6466 
-6475 TDGKD
+6475 
-6480 LVSLWGRAAVTRFD
+6480 GRAAVEYGAGNGAQLRRGGLRRLHPRGDGERADQGPGRGVD
-6494 GREGD
+6494 GRPGADLRARAEEFGPARRGGRGAVGGGARRHARGQYRPELRRHRPREDLQDRRHDRDRRDLRGSGDRDRRAHPGAGDRRRPAQGGLCRGLRQRRPHVRSHGSGPGRGGHGRHRGRGERAGGSRRQLHPQHGGSRGGDPAPRPVSRPGVQGGRRAPGRHRCVGRRSDGHGD
-6499 LMLAGEVVTGML
+6499 LV
-6511 GADWTGG
+6511 GG
-6518 RWTAGLIVSH
+6518 
-6528 STAEGGYSGAPVA
+6528 
-6541 GDAGSGGKVE
+6541 AGSGLPAHGRRRVPGADRQRERPGGERGGGVGRDDDAEPGVRDRRRHGERE
-6551 ATLTGLF
+6551 AGI
-6558 PWARHALSER
+6558 HAPALGREDPR
-6568 LEAWGAAG
+6568 CRRQRR
-6576 YGAGELTVTPKAPG
+6576 
-6590 TGGDGPAIHADLDL
+6590 GGD
-6604 RMAAVGLRGTIL
+6604 
-6616 DGGADGLTLIGKIDA
+6616 
-6631 MAVQTASGRGRG
+6631 
-6643 TDGGNLEPARA
+6643 PARRRA
-6654 TVSRLRLGL
+6654 
-6663 EASRPILFDGG
+6663 
-6674 FTLTPS
+6674 
-6680 LEIGVRHD
+6680 
-6688 GGDAETG
+6688 
-6695 FGLDLGGGLALSDPK
+6695 
-6710 RGLQAELRGRGLLT
+6710 GR
-6724 HESKGFRDLG
+6724 
-6734 FSGSLAWEG
+6734 
-6743 NPGSNRGAKLRLTQ
+6743 
-6757 TVGGS
+6757 
-6762 SSGGAD
+6762 
-6768 ALLSRTTLEGLA
+6768 
-6780 ANDDGAGG
+6780 
-6788 NDELKSRRLEL
+6788 
-6799 KFGYGLSAFGDRFT
+6799 
-6813 WTPEVGV
+6813 
-6820 DLSDTGRDYSLGWR
+6820 DTGRRRGPRPHGERDRGVGR
-6834 LVLDGSGSDGGALE
+6834 DGDAD
-6848 LSFEATRR
+6848 AR
-6856 ESANDDTPPVHEVGL
+6856 EGRA
-6871 RLTARF
+6871 AR